1 MLEDIYDEMGYK
13 SYTINCYVDPKNCSI
28 TPTGSNANIER
39 NVKENTITKIAEILN
54 NLLPPLQIVAGNH
67 CITCVEYEDEFYY
80 YDPTNLAYL
89 GKSGSYDLDILNG
102 TVNFT
107 IRYYTILMFGE
118 LTSIETVTS
127 TNEKLYYED
136 VINIDPTSISYDDLN
151 IFYANEKE
159 RYSKIATYSDNILS
173 NQWIPIIIAS
183 ITLSAAKE
191 VLINQKEK
199 ILSKKRKNK

>member
-1 MLEDIYDEMGYK
+1 
-13 SYTINCYVDPKNCSI
+13 
-28 TPTGSNANIER
+28 
-39 NVKENTITKIAEILN
+39 
-54 NLLPPLQIVAGNH
+54 
-67 CITCVEYEDEFYY
+67 
-80 YDPTNLAYL
+80 
-89 GKSGSYDLDILNG
+89 
-102 TVNFT
+102 
-107 IRYYTILMFGE
+107 MFGE

-136 VINIDPTSISYDDLN
+136 VINIDPTSISYDNLN